1 MTELVL
7 IWVGLLIVLVA
18 YAGRFGIGGPLVL
31 SYFLGLSLIHVPG
44 ALIYLDPFSIAPSR
58 IETELG
64 FRLTVI
70 GMAAFVFG
78 AVIARPQPA
87 PAPTISPE
95 EIASRY
101 VPHVWPL
108 IINGFISYAFLM
120 GRASAIPS
128 GTALVSSLGSLM

>member
-44 ALIYLDPFSIAPSR
+44 ALIYLDPLSIAPSR

-78 AVIARPQPA
+78 AVVARPA
-87 PAPTISPE
+87 AAAAAPTIRPE
-95 EIASRY
+95 EIVARY
-101 VPHVWPL
+101 SPHVWPL
-108 IINGFISYAFLM
+108 IAAGFISYVFFM
-120 GRASAIPS
+120 GRASAI
-128 GTALVSSLGSLM
+128 